1 MTTEVTTRKGEFA
14 RHWRALLAATIGV
27 SAGVAVL
34 PIYTNGLFFP
44 SLEAEFGWSRSQLSS
59 VQLVGSLI
67 IIVTAPFVG
76 VLVDRIGVRFP
87 AAISLTALGVA
98 YFVLSFNGPS
108 FGVYLAVFAA
118 MFVLAAAST
127 AVPFTRAVNERFDR
141 ARGLALGISLSAV
154 GLVAFLVPR
163 LLGSVIAEDWRFG
176 YQALGTFGLVSA
188 VVVLLFMPSGR
199 PIAAKSTAGPRLP
212 LREIMVSSLFARLA
226 AAFLF
231 LALAVGGAAVHLV
244 SFLRDSGATAT
255 SAANT
260 AAIVGLSL
268 IAGRFGCGLLIDR
281 FFAPRV
287 GAAVALIA
295 AASFLS
301 LVLVGPG
308 VAYLAAVGIGL
319 ALGAEVDLI
328 GYLVARYYG
337 LEQYGRIFGIYYAV
351 FFLGLGASPLLMAT
365 MREATGNYTLALSSS
380 VVMLLI
386 GSTCLLSCP
395 AFART
400 DRHHTPTSTPLSTT

>member
-1 MTTEVTTRKGEFA
+1 MSARRTEFA
-14 RHWRALLAATIGV
+14 THWRALVAATIGV

-44 SLEAEFGWSRSQLSS
+44 SLETEFGWSRSQLSS

-76 VLVDRIGVRFP
+76 VLVDRIGVRIP
-87 AAISLTALGVA
+87 AAFSLAALGIA
-98 YFVLSFNGPS
+98 YFVVSLNGPS

-118 MFVLAAAST
+118 MFVLAAGST
-127 AVPFTRAVNERFDR
+127 AVPFTRAVNERFDK

-154 GLVAFLVPR
+154 GMVAFLVPR

-176 YQALGTFGLVSA
+176 YRALGTFGLVSA
-188 VVVLLFMPSGR
+188 LVVLLFMPSGR
-199 PIAAKSTAGPRLP
+199 ITTTKSAAAGRLP
-212 LREIMVSSLFARLA
+212 LREIVAGTLFARLA
-226 AAFLF
+226 GAFLF

-244 SFLRDSGATAT
+244 SFLRDSGATAS

-295 AASFLS
+295 ATSFAS
-301 LVLVGPG
+301 LVLVGPD

-337 LEQYGRIFGIYYAV
+337 LQQYGRIFGIYYAV

-365 MREATGNYTLALSSS
+365 LRESTGNYTLALSAS
-380 VVMLLI
+380 VVMLII
-386 GSTCLLSCP
+386 GSICLLSCP
-395 AFART
+395 AFATVSRT
-400 DRHHTPTSTPLSTT
+400 VLKNSAEKVIS